1 MTSHEDGSIPYSA
14 IEAIK
19 SLKNKGINVVAATGR
34 TL

>member
-1 MTSHEDGSIPYSA
+1 M
-14 IEAIK
+14 K